1 MTLKNL
7 RIVAAFIFFGFVPII
22 AIGVLGSVWSQ
33 SQALAVIPVVATPD
47 TYVISR
53 LAKTQDP
60 TEYKRLAVSSIEF
73 QNEIASGVS
82 DIATI
87 VNSSLRKSFFQLLLL
102 ISALYVVALGAAVMF
117 FRKTSE

>member
-7 RIVAAFIFFGFVPII
+7 RIAAAFIFFGFVPIF

-33 SQALAVIPVVATPD
+33 SQALAVIPVVATPNTD
-47 TYVISR
+47 VISR
-53 LAKTQDP
+53 LATTQDP
-60 TEYKRLAVSSIEF
+60 TDYKKLAVSSIEF

-87 VNSSLRKSFFQLLLL
+87 VSSNLRQSFFQLLLL
-102 ISALYVVALGAAVMF
+102 IAALYVVALAAAVML
-117 FRKTSE
+117 FRKSSQ